1 MLKHCI
7 IYAAINKE
15 NNKKILKDYWGKGLR
30 PNSDFL
36 HVDYDA
42 KPGPGLFRV
51 RDANQAL
58 AECRHFGDILAS

>member
-1 MLKHCI
+1 VQSLRESD
-7 IYAAINKE
+7 AAEQIFE
-15 NNKKILKDYWGKGLR
+15 AWIGAESVYPYRLR

-58 AECRHFGDILAS
+58 AECRHFGDILPS